1 MLFCTKFHHQ
11 VRSDIRI
18 LMGTSISYASGS
30 LLTSRGFI
38 LFRSI
43 NHILGTKLSS

>member
-1 MLFCTKFHHQ
+1 MLFCTKLHHQ

-18 LMGTSISYASGS
+18 LMGSSILYSSGS
-30 LLTSRGFI
+30 FLTSRDFI

-43 NHILGTKLSS
+43 NHVLGTKLSS